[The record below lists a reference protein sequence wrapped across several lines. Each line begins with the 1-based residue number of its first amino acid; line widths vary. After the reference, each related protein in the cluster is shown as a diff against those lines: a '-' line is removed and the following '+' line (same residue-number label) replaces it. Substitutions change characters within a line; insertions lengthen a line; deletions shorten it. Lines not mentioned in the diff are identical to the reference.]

1 MSVPRLVRLPLAL
14 FASAIAVAACAG
26 DSATGPTA
34 LFNAT
39 LVERF
44 ESEIPTSQPLHGGQL
59 LAIIERLA
67 AGAPVGGGRLVID
80 GNEARFSFVAEYDVR
95 VPFIGVPDSALS
107 IFAWSGRDADTIVE
121 FQSVANDGVVVLMTD
136 ATTLDVNADAPSWA
150 VKASRPGRKCG
161 GFFDRSARNT
171 DRPEHQL
178 PYRDRI
184 HLGDCG
190 ARWSRPA
197 HGASRVA
204 RATHCGDS
212 GGIFP
217 TMTSRQDPL
226 RVHLPVTV
234 INSVRR
240 ATRGR

>member
-1 MSVPRLVRLPLAL
+1 MTSTPGRQLVSVPRLVRLPLAL

-39 LVERF
+39 LAERF

-161 GFFDRSARNT
+161 GFLSTAPPGIPT
-171 DRPEHQL
+171 VPSTSC
-178 PYRDRI
+178 RI
-184 HLGDCG
+184 ETVSTSVTAELGGADQPTVHLGL
-190 ARWSRPA
+190 PEQPI
-197 HGASRVA
+197 VA
-204 RATHCGDS
+204 IREE
-212 GGIFP
+212 FFQ
-217 TMTSRQDPL
+217 R
-226 RVHLPVTV
+226 
-234 INSVRR
+234 
-240 ATRGR
+240 